1 MGNLEEIKYVF
12 FPFSCNE
19 KKCKNMVYLLLLLT
33 KQYVPKK
40 IQKEQ
45 FLSSSPSS

>member
-1 MGNLEEIKYVF
+1 MF
-12 FPFSCNE
+12 FSPLAVMK